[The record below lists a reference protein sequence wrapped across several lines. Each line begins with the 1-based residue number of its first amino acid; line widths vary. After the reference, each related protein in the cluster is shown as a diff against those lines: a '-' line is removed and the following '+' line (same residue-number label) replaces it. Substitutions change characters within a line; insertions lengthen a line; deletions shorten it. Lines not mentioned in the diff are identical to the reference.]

1 MSTPEEDQHFVT
13 LLLANQNRIFR
24 FLMTL
29 VPSRSDAE
37 DLLQQTCVTLWQNRS
52 KFDPAAGEFSSW
64 ACATAHNH
72 VRNFRRKETTR
83 KATLS
88 HLSEEVLDSLLHTR
102 EMHGSL
108 LDEWHRALALCI
120 ERLTPKQRA
129 LVKEGYSAANLKSS
143 ASGAGRSPNALYK
156 VLRHV
161 RAILHDCIQKNVREG
176 GAA

>member
-1 MSTPEEDQHFVT
+1 
-13 LLLANQNRIFR
+13 
-24 FLMTL
+24 
-29 VPSRSDAE
+29 
-37 DLLQQTCVTLWQNRS
+37 
-52 KFDPAAGEFSSW
+52 
-64 ACATAHNH
+64 
-72 VRNFRRKETTR
+72 
-83 KATLS
+83 
-88 HLSEEVLDSLLHTR
+88 LSEEVLDSLLHTR